1 MLKINLFNQAK
12 KFLARLTSKHKRQMV
27 EKIQSL
33 RGNLTPDDGKSMNV
47 FDGKLLVDSGEYRSI
62 SGIDTGSE
70 LLAILSKREFGKP
83 ITRDMK

>member
-1 MLKINLFNQAK
+1 MLKINLFNQAT

-33 RGNLTPDDGKSMNV
+33 RGNLTPDDGKSMKV

-62 SGIDTGSE
+62 SGIDTGGE
-70 LLAILSKREFGKP
+70 LLAILSKRDVAGE
-83 ITRDMK
+83 